1 MSALTFL
8 FLVLCVASEQRRNLR
23 ILYDALGTLADAVGA
38 ELNQVQNFH
47 KLSLVSSV
55 YREKSFRFFQ
65 SPDSLMPCSLVCQFL
80 VKILILLSCYS
91 GEISRYIYA
100 TFNHE
105 VAATVQL

>member
-55 YREKSFRFFQ
+55 YREKSFRI
-65 SPDSLMPCSLVCQFL
+65 LMPCSLVCHFL
-80 VKILILLSCYS
+80 VKILILLSCYA

-105 VAATVQL
+105 VAATFQL